1 MALQCSG
8 EKNGRFNSGGSIKYL
23 CREKKND
30 QLTSIESLKRMDGN
44 SHHFPGGALHFHSC
58 VQNVYLGPIQ
68 FSLFVLV
75 F

>member
-1 MALQCSG
+1 MVV
-8 EKNGRFNSGGSIKYL
+8 SIVVDQLNIYVG
-23 CREKKND
+23 KKND

-58 VQNVYLGPIQ
+58 VQNVYLGPIR